1 MQKNRVKQ
9 ISAARDKRTCC
20 FFIRASPIFSDYGVR
35 RLNRH
40 GATESPFPT
49 MFIDEKSGKMFT
61 WILGYDLRRIVEARE
76 PRYDHS
82 GAPFFASKFRICG
95 LSVLCCSA
103 GNGPNGDFCL
113 RQSRDMLR
121 CTT

>member
-1 MQKNRVKQ
+1 
-9 ISAARDKRTCC
+9 
-20 FFIRASPIFSDYGVR
+20 
-35 RLNRH
+35 
-40 GATESPFPT
+40 

-61 WILGYDLRRIVEARE
+61 WILGYDLRRIVEACE

-82 GAPFFASKFRICG
+82 GAPFLASKFRICG

-103 GNGPNGDFCL
+103 GNGQNGDFCL

-121 CTT
+121 CTTSIDINRRCGIYRSEDHTPELHSPHHLSSHL